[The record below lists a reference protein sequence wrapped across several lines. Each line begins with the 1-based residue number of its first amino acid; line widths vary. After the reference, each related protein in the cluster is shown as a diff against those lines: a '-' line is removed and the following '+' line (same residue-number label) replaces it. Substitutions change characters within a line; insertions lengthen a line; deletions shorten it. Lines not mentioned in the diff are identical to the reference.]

1 MKAILLQEFG
11 GPEKL
16 ELGELPVPEVGPD
29 DVLIE
34 VEIAGVG
41 SWDPF
46 ERQGGYAALLGVTP
60 RFPYVLGSE
69 GSGVVRAVGDRVQRF
84 APHDRV
90 YAGAFMNPKGGFY
103 AEYAVVPEGQVSKA
117 PPGLDP
123 VQAGVMSGV
132 ASTAL
137 RGLEDTLRLQPGES
151 LLLFG
156 ASGGIGHTAV
166 QLAKRMGVRV
176 FAVASGAD
184 GVALVE
190 KLGADVGVNGRG
202 AGVNEAARAFAPN
215 GFDAALVTGSSP
227 MTDELLLSVRDGG
240 RVAFPNGV
248 QPAPEARPEVTV
260 TAYNGEPDAELIARL
275 NAWIGRGPFEVH
287 VAESFDLK
295 DAARAHAA
303 LDQHHLGKLALVVG
317 GRKV

>member
-1 MKAILLQEFG
+1 M
-11 GPEKL
+11 PD
-16 ELGELPVPEVGPD
+16 VGPD

-46 ERQGGYAALLGVTP
+46 EREGGYAALLGARP

-69 GSGVVRAVGDRVQRF
+69 GSGVVREVGSRVQRF

-90 YAGAFMNPKGGFY
+90 YAGAFLNPKGGFY
-103 AEYAVVPEGQVSKA
+103 AEYAVVPQGQVSKM
-117 PPGLDP
+117 PPGMDP
-123 VQAGVMSGV
+123 VQAGAMSGV
-132 ASTAL
+132 AATAL
-137 RGLEDTLRLQPGES
+137 RGLEDTLRLRSGES

-166 QLAKRMGVRV
+166 QLAKRMGARV

-202 AGVNEAARAFAPN
+202 AGVNEAARTFAPS

-227 MTDELLLSVRDGG
+227 QTAELLPNVRDGG
-240 RVAFPNGV
+240 RVAFPTGV
-248 QPAPEARPEVTV
+248 QPAPEARPGITV
-260 TAYNGEPDAELIARL
+260 TAYNGEPDADLVARL
-275 NAWIGRGPFEVH
+275 NTWIGRGPFEVH
-287 VAESFDLK
+287 VAETFPLEE
-295 DAARAHAA
+295 AARAHAA
-303 LDQHHLGKLALVVG
+303 LDQHYLGKLALVVG
-317 GRKV
+317 GRRV